1 MLALFPLIAGC
12 VEQTMTIKSDPPG
25 ALVYL
30 NDQEVGRTPLTRDF
44 TWYGN
49 YDVEVRKEG
58 YQTLKTHQWVVAP
71 KYLWVPLDLVME
83 LQPATVKDHHDLFFK
98 LDPESP
104 TAADPGPLMSRAEEL
119 KGELESSRV
128 KKKTT
133 TTMPATKP

>member
-1 MLALFPLIAGC
+1 MLALLPLIAGC

-98 LDPESP
+98 LDPESS
-104 TAADPGPLMSRAEEL
+104 TAAESGPLMSRAEEL

-128 KKKTT
+128 TKKATT
-133 TTMPATKP
+133 LPTTKP